1 MKAKLSLYVT
11 GFVLLAILTVG
22 VGCTKAPNDAELTS
36 DIQTR
41 LATDSGLQGKQLG
54 VKAEGATVTLTGTVD
69 NDAQREAAARYAA
82 AEPGVKQVI
91 NNLQV
96 QAPPATE
103 TAQAAPPPP
112 VEEAKPSPAPTP
124 RPRRHEPRVRNTPAP
139 PRDTTPPP
147 APVAAMAPPAPVAA
161 VPSTPP
167 PPPPPKRV
175 TIPSGTTLAVRL
187 VDAIDSETSQ
197 QGQTFHATLD
207 SPLAVE
213 GDTAIPAGYDVEGH
227 LVTVQSA
234 GKFAG
239 QSLVVLQLDR
249 ISAGGKYY
257 NIQTD
262 QYSRKGSSRGKNT
275 ATKVGAGAGLGAI
288 IGAIAGGGKGAAIG
302 AAAGGGLG
310 GGVQAA
316 TKGQQIKLP
325 SETVL
330 NFTLQAPLTVVET
343 KGPNHGRHRL
353 DATQP
358 DTNQDPNQTDPN
370 QADPNRPVLNRPN
383 NTQPDPS
390 QPGPNQ

>member
-1 MKAKLSLYVT
+1 MKLKRRFSLQVV
-11 GFVLLAILTVG
+11 GIAVLAILTAG
-22 VGCTKAPNDAELTS
+22 VGCTKAPNDAALTS
-36 DIQTR
+36 NIETK

-54 VKAEGATVTLTGTVD
+54 VKAEGGTVTLSGTVD

-96 QAPPATE
+96 QAPPD
-103 TAQAAPPPP
+103 TAQATPPPAP
-112 VEEAKPSPAPTP
+112 VEETKPSPSPAPAP
-124 RPRRHEPRVRNTPAP
+124 KPRRHEPRVRNTPPPSNDMAQAAP
-139 PRDTTPPP
+139 ATPVGPT
-147 APVAAMAPPAPVAA
+147 APVAA

-187 VDAIDSETSQ
+187 VDTIDSETSQ

-227 LVTVQSA
+227 IVTVQSA

-239 QSLVVLQLDR
+239 QSVLVLQLDR
-249 ISAGGKYY
+249 ISAGGKSYS
-257 NIQTD
+257 IQTD

-275 ATKVGAGAGLGAI
+275 ATKVGAGAGIGAI
-288 IGAIAGGGKGAAIG
+288 IGALAGGGKGAAIG

-330 NFTLQAPLTVVET
+330 NFTLQAPLTVVEA

-353 DATQP
+353 DSTQS
-358 DTNQDPNQTDPN
+358 DTNQQPDPNQS
-370 QADPNRPVLNRPN
+370 DPNRPVLNRPN
-383 NTQPDPS
+383 NTQPDPNS
-390 QPGPNQ
+390 PDPNQ